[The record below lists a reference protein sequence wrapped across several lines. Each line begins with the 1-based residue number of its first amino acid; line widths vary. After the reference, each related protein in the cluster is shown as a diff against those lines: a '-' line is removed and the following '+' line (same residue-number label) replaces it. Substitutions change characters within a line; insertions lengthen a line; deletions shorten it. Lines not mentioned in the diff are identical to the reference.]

1 MTAFRPKEVLE
12 QAQAAEKKGDKR
24 HASAHYT
31 LLSTYLQKKGKWKE
45 AKVLLDRAI
54 RLAPRSARLYVQRAL
69 CEIKLGKA
77 VEARAAIDLFAHYA
91 AEKKRT
97 EEYAPYMEEHLADYP
112 ELCRSYYEGIL
123 KLDRTRAF
131 PFIGLAKCHLRK
143 NEFSEAKKMLLDAL
157 STQDR
162 RDEIM
167 ENLAVAVGSDL
178 HAGEQLKRFSAGEV
192 SRDELVLLLD
202 EKVEPK
208 KEPVKRVSL
217 TSQLD
222 SDDSQKLDLR
232 TLIEN
237 LEEELGVDLKERHDE
252 VTPLV
257 QEFRA
262 RTEKLLKN
270 DARGRLD
277 LALAFFEMDLL
288 KDARDELS
296 RIGCEDSLYVDG
308 QCLLGEILC
317 AEGGWLAALDVYQE
331 CLRSPEI
338 EKEKRKHC
346 LYKLVEIYMR
356 LGDWEKAD
364 AQLRLL
370 EKNDPNY
377 RNLRFY
383 KKEIATKERLRKAS

>member
-1 MTAFRPKEVLE
+1 MTAFRPKDVLE
-12 QAQAAEKKGDKR
+12 KAQEAEKKGDKR

-69 CEIKLGKA
+69 CEIKQGKEI
-77 VEARAAIDLFAHYA
+77 EARAAIDLFAHYA

-97 EEYAPYMEEHLADYP
+97 EDYAPYLEEHLTDYP
-112 ELCRSYYEGIL
+112 ELRRSYYEGIL

-131 PFIGLAKCHLRK
+131 PFIGLAKCHLRR
-143 NEFSEAKKMLLDAL
+143 NEFAQAKKMLLDAL

-162 RDEIM
+162 REEIM
-167 ENLAVAVGSDL
+167 EQLAVAVASDL
-178 HAGEQLKRFSAGEV
+178 SAGEHLRRF
-192 SRDELVLLLD
+192 SSGEISKDELALLLD
-202 EKVEPK
+202 EKVEAKREAK
-208 KEPVKRVSL
+208 KRSVLEPVPQSE
-217 TSQLD
+217 
-222 SDDSQKLDLR
+222 DSQKLDLR

-237 LEEELGVDLKERHDE
+237 LEEELGVDLQERHDE

-262 RTEKLLKN
+262 RTEKILKN

-277 LALAFFEMDLL
+277 LALAFFEMDLF

-296 RIGCEDSLYVDG
+296 RISREDGLYADA

-317 AEGGWLAALDVYQE
+317 IEGGWLAALDVYQE
-331 CLRSPEI
+331 CLRCADLAR
-338 EKEKRKHC
+338 EKRHHC

-356 LGDWEKAD
+356 LGDWEKAES
-364 AQLRLL
+364 QLRVL
-370 EKNDPNY
+370 EKSDPNY

-383 KKEIATKERLRKAS
+383 KKEIAAKERVRKAS